1 MGTDAHNQVKYLSYL
16 RSENNLSEYQNR
28 TEVKVLC
35 PVDVEVY
42 TSDGRMTDIR

>member
-1 MGTDAHNQVKYLSYL
+1 MGIDAHNQAKYLLYL

-42 TSDGRMTDIR
+42 TSDGRPADIR